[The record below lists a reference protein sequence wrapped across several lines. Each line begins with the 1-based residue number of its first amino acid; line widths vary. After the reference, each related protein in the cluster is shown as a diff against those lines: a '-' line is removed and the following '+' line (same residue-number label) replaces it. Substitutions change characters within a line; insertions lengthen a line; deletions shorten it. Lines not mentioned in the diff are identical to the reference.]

1 MAFSMRFRLAV
12 AALCLP
18 RVHAYASV
26 MTSSDCATSLAAGED
41 IMSGAATSS
50 TARSVSF
57 EDASGTAVACGSE
70 YTAGSSYTAQLS
82 STSGSAQY
90 VIEISGGTFDRW
102 DLTSGRGA

>member
-18 RVHAYASV
+18 RVHAYASL
-26 MTSSDCATSLAAGED
+26 MTSSYCATSLAAGED

-82 STSGSAQY
+82 STSGQY